1 MAQVRSGSGRPA
13 SPRGTER
20 ADSRAIVFSETI
32 LAANL
37 AALEHAQGQR
47 PTVAALSPERTRAV
61 ADDNVGVRL
70 ELRTPAG
77 TWTALES
84 PVATALPRQ
93 LFVIGPAL
101 GAVLDTVDRAGAST
115 RVVALEP
122 DPSVAALLLAF
133 RDWTPWI
140 AQGRLC
146 VLTGPDYRGAMNCG
160 RFVDVSVPPT
170 VLVSPALA
178 VHRADEV
185 AAAQAVATRLIAEAE
200 ANANA
205 RARFAGRYLLQ
216 TLTNLPVIA
225 REGDAASLD
234 GLFAGRPAIVVGAG
248 PSLDDNLPT
257 LAALQDRAVVIGVD
271 TALRPLLA
279 GGVRPHLVAGVDPAE
294 LNAQHLAGVDGLDD
308 VWLAAEG
315 SLHPSAFGGFAGRTF
330 VFKVSDHDPWPWL
343 RTVGLDR
350 GGLRAWGSVV
360 TSAFDLA
367 QRLGCNPIVFAGLDL
382 SYPVRRPYCANTI
395 YDDTWRAAIATYGCT
410 WEALVDDY
418 FGRLADLRVP
428 DVHGAPVL
436 TTPHLVSFRDWLRQQ
451 IAADTSRRV
460 INATGAGI
468 MHGPRVAHASLHEAL
483 ADAAPLGRQV
493 PDALRAAHAAS
504 VSRDHRLRPAVAGL
518 VRHARRPRSAPLLNR
533 WIDFS
538 AGKVT
543 AAQIL
548 DALSTALQRSA

>member
-1 MAQVRSGSGRPA
+1 M
-13 SPRGTER
+13 
-20 ADSRAIVFSETI
+20 FSEQFREKY

-37 AALEHAQGQR
+37 AALEQAQGQR
-47 PTVAALSPERTRAV
+47 PTIAALSPERTRTV
-61 ADDNVGVRL
+61 ADDDAGVRL
-70 ELRTPAG
+70 ELHTPAG
-77 TWTALES
+77 TWAALDS
-84 PVATALPRQ
+84 PVISAFPRQ
-93 LFVIGPAL
+93 LIVIGPAL
-101 GAVLDTVDRAGAST
+101 GAVLDAVHQAGAPT
-115 RVVALEP
+115 RVLALEP
-122 DPSVAALLLAF
+122 DPGVAALLLAR
-133 RDWTPWI
+133 RDFTPWI

-178 VHRADEV
+178 AHRTDEV
-185 AAAQAVATRLIAEAE
+185 TAARAVATRLIAEAD

-216 TLTNLPVIA
+216 TLANLPVIA
-225 REGDAASLD
+225 REGNAASLD

-248 PSLDDNLPT
+248 PSLDDNLPA

-279 GGVRPHLVAGVDPAE
+279 GGVRPHVVAGVDPAE
-294 LNAQHLAGVDGLDD
+294 LNAQHLAGVAALDD
-308 VWLAAEG
+308 IWLAAEG
-315 SLHPSAFGGFAGRTF
+315 SLHPSAFSGFAGRTF
-330 VFKVSDHDPWPWL
+330 VFKVSDHEPWPWL
-343 RTVGLDR
+343 RTLGLDR

-367 QRLGCNPIVFAGLDL
+367 ERMGCNPIVLAGLDL

-395 YDDTWRAAIATYGCT
+395 YDDTWRAAMATYGCT

-428 DVHGAPVL
+428 DLHGVPVL

-451 IAADTSRRV
+451 VAADGSRRV

-468 MHGPRVAHASLHEAL
+468 MHGPRVAHASLHDAL
-483 ADAAPLGRQV
+483 DGAAPLGRHV

-504 VSRDHRLRPAVAGL
+504 VTRGHKLRPAVAGL
-518 VRHARRPRSAPLLNR
+518 VRHAKRPRAAQLVAR
-533 WIDFS
+533 WTEFA
-538 AGKVT
+538 AGKVS

-548 DALSTALQRSA
+548 DELAAVLPSLS

>member
-1 MAQVRSGSGRPA
+1 M
-13 SPRGTER
+13 ER
-20 ADSRAIVFSETI
+20 ANSSAIVFSEQF

-37 AALEHAQGQR
+37 AALEQAQGQR
-47 PTVAALSPERTRAV
+47 PTLAALNPERTRAV
-61 ADDNVGVRL
+61 ADDHAGVRL

-77 TWTALES
+77 IWTSLDS
-84 PVATALPRQ
+84 PVATSLPRQ

-101 GAVLDTVDRAGAST
+101 GAVLDTVARAGAAT

-122 DPSVAALLLAF
+122 DPSVAALLLAR
-133 RDWTPWI
+133 RDWTQWI

-146 VLTGPDYRGAMNCG
+146 VLTGPDYLGAMNCG

-178 VHRADEV
+178 AHRADEV
-185 AAAQAVATRLIAEAE
+185 TGAWAVATRLIAEAE

-216 TLTNLPVIA
+216 TLANLPVIA
-225 REGDAASLD
+225 REGDTAALD
-234 GLFAGRPAIVVGAG
+234 GLFAGRPAVVVGAG
-248 PSLDDNLPT
+248 PSLDDNLPA

-279 GGVRPHLVAGVDPAE
+279 GGVQPHLTAAVDPAE
-294 LNAQHLAGVDGLDD
+294 LNAQHLAGVGGLDD
-308 VWLAAEG
+308 IWLAAEG

-330 VFKVSDHDPWPWL
+330 VFKVSDHEPWPWL

-367 QRLGCNPIVFAGLDL
+367 QRLGCNPIVCAGLDL

-395 YDDTWRAAIATYGCT
+395 YDDTWRAAMATYGCT

-428 DVHGAPVL
+428 DLHGAPVL

-451 IAADTSRRV
+451 IAADPSRRV
-460 INATGAGI
+460 VNATGAGI
-468 MHGPRVAHASLHEAL
+468 MHGPRLAQASLAEAL
-483 ADAAPLGRQV
+483 EAAPSLGREV

-504 VSRDHRLRPAVAGL
+504 LSRDHKLRPAVAGL
-518 VRHARRPRSAPLLNR
+518 VRHAKRPRAAQLVAR
-533 WIDFS
+533 WTEFA
-538 AGKVT
+538 AGKVS

-548 DALSTALQRSA
+548 DELSAVLPSLT